1 MKYKDTNQTNKQTV
15 LTDFYK
21 MLHDYVKTGKKPNAN
36 DLPRMYECDFHEE
49 TIDYL
54 LDLAKEWKI
63 KISKKYMHDKNY
75 VLQKLGVFT

>member
-1 MKYKDTNQTNKQTV
+1 
-15 LTDFYK
+15 
-21 MLHDYVKTGKKPNAN
+21 
-36 DLPRMYECDFHEE
+36 MYEHDWHEE

-63 KISKKYMHDKNY
+63 KISKKYMYDKNY